1 MWPWRRA
8 VLDLSEGLGGA
19 RPVALLSARGPLH
32 SRSQVA
38 SHEGLLPNREVR
50 WDICADLEGQADFP
64 SKRPLT
70 FTAYQAGAVVSQAAT
85 ARPSWSSGS
94 IRGVSQPHMRKDRQ
108 ASQCWASQM
117 SIRRWPTDSSSS
129 ARSRTT
135 LRGAA
140 WGGVGRGGT
149 HRWVAGSACVQQGK
163 CVRIRRRG

>member
-1 MWPWRRA
+1 MAWGHTVGPQQPGTQKGPCRQQGARDLSIWPWRRA

-19 RPVALLSARGPLH
+19 RLVALLSARAPLH

-85 ARPSWSSGS
+85 ARPSWSSAS
-94 IRGVSQPHMRKDRQ
+94 IRGVSHTRGRTG
-108 ASQCWASQM
+108 
-117 SIRRWPTDSSSS
+117 RRVSAGPAKCPSVGGPPTP
-129 ARSRTT
+129 RPR
-135 LRGAA
+135 
-140 WGGVGRGGT
+140 
-149 HRWVAGSACVQQGK
+149 HVAG
-163 CVRIRRRG
+163 